1 MIGRGLPVR
10 DRSPVVNCKPPGS
23 LPIPHYRSGDVNS
36 AVTTA
41 GRPIA
46 SPPTLSERKHPPKKT
61 NSLRF
66 KVAIMSII
74 QQHSEAT
81 LGDGWRR
88 VDIDRLIEDSSVNFD
103 TSTLHPPLPE
113 TSDAEVLQIN
123 SQVRQLLRGGDSEGA
138 LRGCLEMPVYN
149 GSDSA
154 KVREIDRITPVVVPA
169 T

>member
-1 MIGRGLPVR
+1 
-10 DRSPVVNCKPPGS
+10 
-23 LPIPHYRSGDVNS
+23 
-36 AVTTA
+36 
-41 GRPIA
+41 
-46 SPPTLSERKHPPKKT
+46 
-61 NSLRF
+61 
-66 KVAIMSII
+66 MSII